1 MYLCKGLDRR
11 SLWRYDRKKHHTIHK
26 QIVFVIYSTSLLLI
40 VVGFCAVRK
49 SLGYRHRNQLE
60 IELRFVFNQHRLHF
74 PNALLGSGT
83 SINIIP
89 TSMKFSVIKIRLPEA
104 GSTVVDYC
112 VTVSGAEKVELIK
125 WEDNAYRQITN
136 FISLYDVSIW
146 GEYIYICTYMY
157 MYR

>member
-1 MYLCKGLDRR
+1 M
-11 SLWRYDRKKHHTIHK
+11 

-83 SINIIP
+83 SLNIIP

-136 FISLYDVSIW
+136 FISLYEVSI
-146 GEYIYICTYMY
+146 
-157 MYR
+157 